1 MIKYFEV
8 EGYKNFKNIV
18 SLDFS
23 DVRDYKFNSNCVK
36 DKKLNNIII
45 YGKNAVGKTNL
56 GTALMDIKDNFVRI
70 PNFLILDQNYI
81 NADSNKKEARFKYIF
96 EIDNNEIVYEY
107 KKGEDA
113 RLTLETLE
121 INQNHIFT
129 YNHISK
135 KKNLGNIELIN
146 ASTLNWET
154 LENNVSILNYIVN
167 NIPLDESNIL
177 KKLYEFISGMSFIS
191 GNNLLENKNNIYI
204 EDIIEKN
211 QVKELERFLNKFDI
225 NEKLELKTLPTGKK
239 EIYLQH
245 KKSIDFITSIS
256 SGTKALVKLF
266 IWLRN
271 IEKLAFLYIDEFDAF
286 YHYELSEKIIKML
299 ENINN
304 CQTVTTTHN
313 TSLLSNRI
321 MRPDCFF
328 ILNTERLT
336 SIVNSTDRE
345 LREGHNL
352 EKLYRSGEFDG

>member
-113 RLTLETLE
+113 RLILETLE

-211 QVKELERFLNKFDI
+211 QVKELEKFLNKFDI
-225 NEKLELKTLPTGKK
+225 NEKLELKTTK
-239 EIYLQH
+239 IN
-245 KKSIDFITSIS
+245 SIDKGDYKF
-256 SGTKALVKLF
+256 
-266 IWLRN
+266 
-271 IEKLAFLYIDEFDAF
+271 LADWNRDG
-286 YHYELSEKIIKML
+286 IIKML
-299 ENINN
+299 ELDLMDFTFENNQVVVKEISRAEFANIIYKLIN
-304 CQTVTTTHN
+304 
-313 TSLLSNRI
+313 SLN
-321 MRPDCFF
+321 
-328 ILNTERLT
+328 
-336 SIVNSTDRE
+336 
-345 LREGHNL
+345 
-352 EKLYRSGEFDG
+352 

>member
-1 MIKYFEV
+1 M
-8 EGYKNFKNIV
+8 
-18 SLDFS
+18 
-23 DVRDYKFNSNCVK
+23 
-36 DKKLNNIII
+36 
-45 YGKNAVGKTNL
+45 
-56 GTALMDIKDNFVRI
+56 
-70 PNFLILDQNYI
+70 
-81 NADSNKKEARFKYIF
+81 
-96 EIDNNEIVYEY
+96 
-107 KKGEDA
+107 
-113 RLTLETLE
+113 
-121 INQNHIFT
+121 
-129 YNHISK
+129 
-135 KKNLGNIELIN
+135 
-146 ASTLNWET
+146 
-154 LENNVSILNYIVN
+154 
-167 NIPLDESNIL
+167 
-177 KKLYEFISGMSFIS
+177 
-191 GNNLLENKNNIYI
+191 
-204 EDIIEKN
+204 
-211 QVKELERFLNKFDI
+211 NKFDI